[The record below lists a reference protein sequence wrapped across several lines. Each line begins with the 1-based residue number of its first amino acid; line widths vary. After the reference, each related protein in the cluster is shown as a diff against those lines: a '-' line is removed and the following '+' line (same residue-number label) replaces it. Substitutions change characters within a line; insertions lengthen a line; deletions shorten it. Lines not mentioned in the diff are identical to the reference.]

1 MRNGAGSAQLYL
13 AKGRSH
19 RVAKRTLRHGRERDP
34 VALPRSAPTF
44 DFDRYLGQELEEHE
58 AVFAATRGVAGEA
71 MGRLLDACE
80 DSLRQGGKLLF
91 FGNGGSAGDAQH
103 LATELVVRYR
113 RNRRALPAIALT
125 VDSSTLTAIGN
136 DLGFELL
143 FARQIEA
150 LGREGDVAIGI
161 STSGRSPNVLAGLK
175 AAREQGLIAAGLLV
189 RVPSDNPARIQ
200 EMHIMLG
207 QILCGALERRL
218 GLVEEAE

>member
-1 MRNGAGSAQLYL
+1 M
-13 AKGRSH
+13 
-19 RVAKRTLRHGRERDP
+19 
-34 VALPRSAPTF
+34 PRSAPSF
-44 DFDRYLGQELEEHE
+44 DFDRYLGRELEEHE
-58 AVFAATRGVAGEA
+58 AVFGATREVAGEA
-71 MGRLLDACE
+71 MARLLDACE
-80 DSLRQGGKLLF
+80 TSLGQGGKLLF

-113 RNRRALPAIALT
+113 KDRPALPAIALT

-136 DLGFELL
+136 DLGFERL

-150 LGREGDVAIGI
+150 LGRPGDVAIGI
-161 STSGRSPNVLAGLK
+161 STSGRSANVLAGLR
-175 AAREQGLIAAGLLV
+175 AAREGGLVAAGLTGHGGAMAELADPLI

-218 GLVEEAE
+218 GLVEDDR